1 MLKSQVNEERSRSV
15 FINLVV
21 VVVFASLM
29 LAFILYFNK
38 NSPDIKRLVLQ
49 KFAEQLTKS
58 TLNAHWQ
65 WQKEGR
71 PNSIMQLQYDGQ
83 GNKSQSRTLG
93 MSDLG
98 WPKVEPSSLGCAT
111 FWETI
116 LHSPMEIKGFKMY
129 AEFYDGIQLSNN
141 ALASICRFRLSTGP
155 YFDYGVYRGQVSQVK
170 D

>member
-1 MLKSQVNEERSRSV
+1 MQKNQASEERTRSV

-21 VVVFASLM
+21 VIVFVSLM

-38 NSPDIKRLVLQ
+38 STPDIKRMALQ
-49 KFAEQLTKS
+49 GFAEQLAKS

-65 WQKEGR
+65 WQNEGR
-71 PNSIMQLQYDGQ
+71 PGRIMQLQYDVR
-83 GNKSQSRTLG
+83 GNEIDRRALD
-93 MSDLG
+93 MSHLG
-98 WPKVEPSSLGCAT
+98 WPKVEHSSLGCAT
-111 FWETI
+111 LWEKV
-116 LHSPMEIKGFKMY
+116 LNSPMEIKGFKIY

-155 YFDYGVYRGQVSQVK
+155 YFDYGVHRGHVSKLK